1 MKPIAIVGGSLA
13 AMAGMFAAVPLLFAG
28 QAAAKGATCGG
39 IGSIDGHAVP
49 PGVESAA
56 RTASVRTGVDELV
69 LLAVTYRETHWGQA
83 AAGVPSDEALTWL
96 GDLATDIDRAAL
108 APGGATAVLVG
119 RPAGVALGDWADP
132 IPIAGE
138 HALGFA
144 QFLPTTWR
152 AVAAAHPRPGGGAW
166 DLYAPLDALTLAG
179 FYLAALLK
187 ASGGDVDAAVRSYGT
202 ADFPSALAQLRS
214 TWQAA
219 CTASA
224 TVGNPFGGLCRPRT
238 LQAYGA
244 VELFTPDGK
253 HHGIDIAC
261 QESATEFS
269 VTSGVVFDVASG
281 CPNGTHD
288 TCGAGY
294 GNHVVVRFRGQ
305 VPGDAADHD
314 YYVIYGH
321 MLTTPLVSRGQQV
334 APGTPL
340 GQQGDS
346 GLSCGS
352 HLHLEVDRDSWNTL
366 RSIDPSVLL
375 SPWISRTA
383 QG

>member
-1 MKPIAIVGGSLA
+1 MKLLALAGASLTV
-13 AMAGMFAAVPLLFAG
+13 MAGALMTVPLLFGG
-28 QAAAKGATCGG
+28 QPATVAATACGG
-39 IGSIDGHAVP
+39 TGSIDGHAIP
-49 PGVESAA
+49 PGVETAA
-56 RTASVRTGVDELV
+56 RVAAARTGVDELV

-83 AAGVPSDEALTWL
+83 AAGVPDDQALGWL
-96 GDLATDIDRAAL
+96 GDLAADVDRAAL
-108 APGGATAVLVG
+108 APGGASAMLVG
-119 RPAGVALGDWADP
+119 RKGGVALGDWADP
-132 IPIAGE
+132 VPVGGQ

-144 QFLPTTWR
+144 QFLPSTWR

-166 DLYAPLDALTLAG
+166 DPYSPPDALTLAG
-179 FYLAALLK
+179 YYLATLLK
-187 ASGGDVDAAVRSYGT
+187 DANGDVDAAVRSYGT

-219 CTASA
+219 CSAS
-224 TVGNPFGGLCRPRT
+224 GDPFGGQCRPRT

-253 HHGIDIAC
+253 HHGIDLAC
-261 QESATEFS
+261 QEGATEFS

-288 TCGAGY
+288 VCGAGY
-294 GNHVVVRFRGQ
+294 GNHVVVRFHGR
-305 VPGDAADHD
+305 VPGNAEDHD

-321 MLTTPLVSRGQQV
+321 MLTTPLVIRGQQV
-334 APGTPL
+334 EPGTPL

-346 GLSCGS
+346 GLSWGS
-352 HLHLEVDRDSWNTL
+352 HLHFEVDRDAWNTL

-375 SPWISRTA
+375 PPWISRTA
-383 QG
+383 QA